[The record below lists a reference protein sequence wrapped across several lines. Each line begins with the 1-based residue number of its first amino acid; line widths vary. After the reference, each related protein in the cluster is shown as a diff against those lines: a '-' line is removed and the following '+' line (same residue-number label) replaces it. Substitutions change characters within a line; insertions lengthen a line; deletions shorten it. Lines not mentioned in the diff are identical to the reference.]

1 MTPTPTDATSSM
13 GRALDVL
20 SALAE
25 LTGDPPFRASV
36 TDVAERLGRDRS
48 QVSRTLQSLAGHG
61 LIERDPDRGYRLAW
75 SWYAS
80 AQQLTELRLRLDGR
94 SILDELC
101 ARSGEA
107 CFLGVLA
114 GDSTVTV
121 VESLP
126 ASSRM
131 IGSWVGRAYPAYC
144 SDAGQGVLWDASDD
158 EVRAVFLRTTFG
170 GAGPKAPT
178 SVADFLD
185 RLAEAR
191 ERGFSIVDEEAE
203 PGLYSVSAPVRDFRG
218 EVVAAV
224 QIVGVREH
232 LADRTA
238 ELGRMCVEAAAALSG
253 RLGAPAEAAEAA
265 GAPGAVGVS
274 AGLRPSH

>member
-20 SALAE
+20 SALAALSGE
-25 LTGDPPFRASV
+25 PPFRASV
-36 TDVAERLGRDRS
+36 TDIAEQLGRDRS
-48 QVSRTLQSLAGHG
+48 QISRTLQSLAALG
-61 LIERDPDRGYRLAW
+61 LIEREPDRGYRLGW

-80 AQQLTELRLRLDGR
+80 AQQLTDLRLRLDGR
-94 SILDELC
+94 SVLDELC

-158 EVRAVFLRTTFG
+158 EVRAVFVHTTFG
-170 GAGPKAPT
+170 GSGPNAPT
-178 SVADFLD
+178 SVAEFLG

-232 LADRTA
+232 LVDRTA
-238 ELGRMCVEAAAALSG
+238 ELGRMCAESAAALSV
-253 RLGAPAEAAEAA
+253 RLGAPDDQA
-265 GAPGAVGVS
+265 GAGGIGVALS
-274 AGLRPSH
+274 GGR